1 MISALRSRHIDC
13 TAAGMSLSSILS
25 LAALLAL
32 TSAAYGCAPPPQAA
46 PPLAS
51 AHPTAAAAPPQSM
64 GGERHVYRFDFVLS
78 ANDGTTPATSTAFT
92 LNLQEFEKGEMV
104 VGKNVALTPGGTTA
118 AGSPMASPRQDVGM
132 KVAAAFRMSGDELLL
147 DVSTEM
153 SAFEPPSSIR
163 KVVSKGNALATAGKP
178 TLVTTLEN
186 DNKKYQLTVTPT
198 KLR

>member
-1 MISALRSRHIDC
+1 MSSTPIIAAISLLV
-13 TAAGMSLSSILS
+13 LSSV
-25 LAALLAL
+25 AQ
-32 TSAAYGCAPPPQAA
+32 GCAPQQQAA
-46 PPLAS
+46 PPAAG
-51 AHPTAAAAPPQSM
+51 AHATAATAPPQTM
-64 GGERHVYRFDFVLS
+64 GGERHVYRFDFVLTS
-78 ANDGTTPATSTAFT
+78 NDGTGPATTTAFT

-104 VGKNVALTPGGTTA
+104 VGKNVPLTTGGSTTTGA
-118 AGSPMASPRQDVGM
+118 PPASPRQDVGM
-132 KVAAAFRMSGDELLL
+132 KVAATFRASGEDLLL